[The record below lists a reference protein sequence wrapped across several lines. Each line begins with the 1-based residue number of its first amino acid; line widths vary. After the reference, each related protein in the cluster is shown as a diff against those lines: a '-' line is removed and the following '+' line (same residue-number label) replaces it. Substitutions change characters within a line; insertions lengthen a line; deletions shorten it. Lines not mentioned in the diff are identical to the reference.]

1 MGPPLTPAPSRG
13 DSAVDFYKRAR
24 VAGFEPG
31 LCEPDHTGANRHN
44 QPVPNLDR
52 LSGLDSSFLHLERDA
67 AHMHVAG
74 CMVFHGVTP
83 TYEDLVQQIVSRL
96 HLVPRYRQ
104 RLAFV
109 PMNQGRP
116 VWVDDPHFNIGFH
129 VRHTALPR
137 PGGEEQLKRL
147 TGRVFSQA
155 LDRTRPLWETW
166 LVEGLEEG
174 RFALLSK
181 THHALV
187 DGVSGV
193 DIATVLFD
201 SSPDPLPVAPPQSE
215 WIPRPLPSGAQLLA
229 DALLER
235 ATVPAEIAR
244 GVRATLRGPRHVAA
258 RLGEAVGGVGAMA
271 RVGLNAAPPSPF
283 NVRIGP
289 HRRFTWVRVE
299 LNEFKAVKNA
309 LGGTVNDVVL
319 AAVAGALGR
328 YLRLHGE
335 PTGDL
340 VLKAMVPVSVRAD
353 VERGVLGNKVA
364 AMWAPL
370 PVGMEDP
377 VQRLLTISREMEGIK
392 DSGQA
397 VGAQVLTELT
407 GFAPP
412 TILAQ
417 AARLQARQRMFN
429 LVVTNVPGPQ
439 FPLYMLGRQLD
450 AMFPM
455 VPLAENQALGI
466 AIMSYNGQLNF
477 GLNADYDAL
486 GDLEALADEL
496 RASIEELVAAAGAGS
511 EIGSPSARRS
521 SVRAAN

>member
-1 MGPPLTPAPSRG
+1 M
-13 DSAVDFYKRAR
+13 
-24 VAGFEPG
+24 
-31 LCEPDHTGANRHN
+31 AN
-44 QPVPNLDR
+44 PDR
-52 LSGLDSSFLHLERDA
+52 LTGLDTSFLHLERDS

-74 CMVFHGVTP
+74 CMVFEGTAP
-83 TYEDLVQQIVSRL
+83 AYDELVAQIVSRL

-104 RLAFV
+104 RLALV
-109 PMNQGRP
+109 PLGQGRP
-116 VWVDDPHFNIGFH
+116 VWVDDPHFNVNFH

-137 PGGEEQLKRL
+137 PGGDEQLKRL
-147 TGRVFSQA
+147 AGRVFSQS
-155 LDRTRPLWETW
+155 LDRSRPLWELW
-166 LVEGLEEG
+166 LVEGLADD
-174 RFALLSK
+174 RFAILSK

-201 SSPDPLPVAPPQSE
+201 TSPEPLPVAPPERE
-215 WIPRPLPSGAQLLA
+215 WVPRPLPSGAQLLA

-235 ATVPAEIAR
+235 ATVPGEIVR
-244 GVRATLRGPRHVAA
+244 GVRATLRGPRHIAERMTHA
-258 RLGEAVGGVGAMA
+258 LGGVGAMA
-271 RVGLNAAPPSPF
+271 KAGLQAAPPSPF

-289 HRRFTWVRVE
+289 HRRFTWVDGE
-299 LNEFKAVKNA
+299 LAEFKAVKNA
-309 LGGTVNDVVL
+309 LGGTLNDVVL

-335 PTGDL
+335 PTEDL

-353 VERGVLGNKVA
+353 VQRGALGNRVA
-364 AMWAPL
+364 AMWARL
-370 PVGMEDP
+370 PVGVHDP
-377 VQRLLTISREMEGIK
+377 VQRLLTIAREMDGLKE
-392 DSGQA
+392 SGQA

-412 TILAQ
+412 TIMAQ
-417 AARLQARQRMFN
+417 AARLQARQRLFN

-439 FPLYMLGRQLD
+439 FPLYMLSRQLE
-450 AMFPM
+450 AMYPM

-477 GLNADYDAL
+477 GLNADYDAM

-496 RASIEELVAAAGAGS
+496 RASIEELVAAAG
-511 EIGSPSARRS
+511 ESAAPGAEMAELRP
-521 SVRAAN
+521 VRTPE